1 MPLFSV
7 STCPAS
13 PGVSDPKFSKRDLLV
28 QGLHR
33 VREVGAVVT
42 EMAVEGFA
50 DRFTPRVCRPPG
62 AVGEIEFLVACT
74 RCGECVKACP
84 AGAILNLDDQ
94 AGLAAGTPFLDP
106 NRYRPCVVCTDAPC
120 MPACPTGALQV
131 MDMRDTFIGVA
142 RLNRDTC
149 RAWNDIPCTNCL
161 KACPYPDDA
170 ILFDDDGRPWI
181 DPRHCIGCGRCIPS
195 CPTRPKSIVIDPPP
209 RF

>member
-1 MPLFSV
+1 
-7 STCPAS
+7 
-13 PGVSDPKFSKRDLLV
+13 VSDPKFSKRDLLV

-42 EMAVEGFA
+42 ELAVEGFA
-50 DRFTPRVCRPPG
+50 DRFAPRVCRPPG
-62 AVGEIEFLVACT
+62 AVSEIEFLVACT

-84 AGAILNLDDQ
+84 AGAILNLDEQ
-94 AGLAAGTPFLDP
+94 AGLASGTPFLDP

-131 MDMRDTFIGVA
+131 MDMRDTFMGVA

-149 RAWNDIPCTNCL
+149 RAWNDMPCTNCL
-161 KACPYPDDA
+161 KACPYPEDA
-170 ILFDDDGRPWI
+170 ILFDDDDRPWI